1 MPCASVADF
10 SLFIKKKKEKKG
22 DQPTP
27 LTLSTRFAVKEFA
40 LCRRAF
46 RVVTRAQFDQ
56 GPGALLEFI
65 VRVFQKIAHCRSQS
79 SIS

>member
-1 MPCASVADF
+1 M
-10 SLFIKKKKEKKG
+10 KKKKKKRRSTYAS
-22 DQPTP
+22 DV
-27 LTLSTRFAVKEFA
+27 STRFAVREFA

-65 VRVFQKIAHCRSQS
+65 VRAFQKIAHCRSQS